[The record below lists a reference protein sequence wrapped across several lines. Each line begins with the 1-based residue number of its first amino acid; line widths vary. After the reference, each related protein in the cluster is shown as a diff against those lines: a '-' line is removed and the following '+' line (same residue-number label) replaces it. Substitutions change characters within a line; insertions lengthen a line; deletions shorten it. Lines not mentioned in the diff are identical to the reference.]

1 MLYLDPYRYLCNE
14 TNPQRWMQENREAL
28 EAVLGM
34 EAAFL
39 VDQLPTAGQ
48 LENLVG
54 NLLRLLPLLE
64 PQQLVLPLLQ
74 LVCSPELLPV
84 LSHRQ
89 SGHEL
94 QK

>member
-1 MLYLDPYRYLCNE
+1 MLDLDPYLYNE
-14 TNPQRWMQENREAL
+14 TEPQRWMQENREAL

-84 LSHRQ
+84 LAHRYVEW
-89 SGHEL
+89 S
-94 QK
+94 

>member
-1 MLYLDPYRYLCNE
+1 MLDQDPYLYNE
-14 TNPQRWMQENREAL
+14 TEPQRWMQENKEAL

-48 LENLVG
+48 LENLIG

-74 LVCSPELLPV
+74 VVCSPELLPV
-84 LSHRQ
+84 LSNR
-89 SGHEL
+89 
-94 QK
+94 